1 MTEEKE
7 NKREHIYPWEGV
19 RDLSKNREG
28 TLFFAMGLT
37 MLVKLL
43 VVENLKANASNLL
56 GTSTSL
62 VTTMPDAL
70 LEPTEM
76 YSIPAIMH
84 VPPVTV
90 QGGDECGTF
99 YGSI

>member
-43 VVENLKANASNLL
+43 VVEILKPNSSNLL

-62 VTTMPDAL
+62 VTTMPEAL
-70 LEPTEM
+70 LEPQKCKVLHPSHNACAPC
-76 YSIPAIMH
+76 YRA
-84 VPPVTV
+84 
-90 QGGDECGTF
+90 GWG
-99 YGSI
+99 